1 MSDLLLLLV
10 AGVNFFGG
18 LVIGEYVW
26 KFLEEKNETTESL
39 FSAENV
45 RKFLKENPPKEEGK
59 KAFDLLESER
69 NSEYQ
74 RGLDDAWE
82 AAKKIV
88 EMTDPPYWEV
98 FDEYKNDL
106 FGKVTASEAIEKLKA
121 YEEKQKA
128 EDKVEVGDEVEVAE
142 KGIKF
147 FVTKI
152 YDADGTVGG
161 INKDGEVRYWSRSLV
176 KPTGRHFNIV
186 KILEGIKHD

>member
-26 KFLEEKNETTESL
+26 MFLEEKNETTESL

-82 AAKKIV
+82 AARKIV
-88 EMTDPPYWEV
+88 EMPDPPYWEV

-106 FGKVTASEAIEKLKA
+106 FGKITASEAIEKLKA
-121 YEEKQKA
+121 YEEKADDSIIAGDEVKA
-128 EDKVEVGDEVEVAE
+128 EDGTAV
-142 KGIKF
+142 F
-147 FVTKI
+147 FVTWMSDRCI
-152 YDADGTVGG
+152 CG
-161 INKDGEVRYWSRSLV
+161 IDKEGKCYSYEP
-176 KPTGRHFNIV
+176 KEICGKTGRHFDI
-186 KILEGIKHD
+186 ILEEKKE

>member
-1 MSDLLLLLV
+1 MSDLLLSLV

-82 AAKKIV
+82 AARKIV
-88 EMTDPPYWEV
+88 EMPDPPYWEV

-106 FGKVTASEAIEKLKA
+106 FGKITASEAIEKLKA

-128 EDKVEVGDEVEVAE
+128 DDEIKVGDEVRSKRKWTAVVVKIDDDGLMLMDSSGAV
-142 KGIKF
+142 GSYSDISKF
-147 FVTKI
+147 TK
-152 YDADGTVGG
+152 
-161 INKDGEVRYWSRSLV
+161 
-176 KPTGRHFNIV
+176 TGRHFDIN
-186 KILEGIKHD
+186 KILEEMKA